1 MSLFRTENSVK
12 TADQKASSHIHPFQH
27 IKWVLTLCSREVICG
42 KIIRWEEEMLIFAPA
57 PHHQSPCQGC
67 CNIQEHEFFLNYCS
81 RMHTLTKKVHTIMW
95 PWVTCQCFVLDK
107 HFLLWGLLLSSPPEK
122 AISPTIKQIFSAFF
136 FFFSFPFSVILDS
149 QIMCPCA

>member
-1 MSLFRTENSVK
+1 MSLFSTENSVK

-27 IKWVLTLCSREVICG
+27 IKWVLTLCSLEVILR
-42 KIIRWEEEMLIFAPA
+42 KIIRWEEGMLIFAPA
-57 PHHQSPCQGC
+57 SHHQSPCQGC

-81 RMHTLTKKVHTIMW
+81 RMHTLTKNVHTIMR

-107 HFLLWGLLLSSPPEK
+107 HFLLWGSFSPLLPKRLFHL
-122 AISPTIKQIFSAFF
+122 QLNRYFQLF